1 MKIAISTSELTGF
14 RQQIRHRLRHR
25 AYLLSAHEHSFLLSM
40 EQQMKVVT
48 AFSEKQ
54 LEWLI
59 ALLDRTLPA
68 GEAAGG
74 GQDGGGAGSR
84 GRRRAPVSAIPGT
97 P

>member
-1 MKIAISTSELTGF
+1 MKYALSTSELTGL
-14 RQQIRHRLRHR
+14 RQRIRHRLQHR
-25 AYLLSAHEHSFLLSM
+25 AHLLSAHEHSFLLSI
-40 EQQMKVVT
+40 EQQMKT
-48 AFSEKQ
+48 TTSFSDKQ
-54 LEWLI
+54 LEWLVD
-59 ALLDRTLPA
+59 LLERTLPA